1 MQAKGLFV
9 LLTRNQAW
17 QFKLEQY
24 ILFLSF
30 VFFFHSAQIQGLFLI
45 AEFGPFLTAA
55 IGVVQNKGSCEVG
68 GKQTVSYNSVWI

>member
-1 MQAKGLFV
+1 M
-9 LLTRNQAW
+9 W
-17 QFKLEQY
+17 QFKLERY

-30 VFFFHSAQIQGLFLI
+30 FFLSAQIRGLFLI

>member
-9 LLTRNQAW
+9 LLTRNQVW
-17 QFKLEQY
+17 QFKLEQF

-30 VFFFHSAQIQGLFLI
+30 VFFHSAQIRGLFLI
-45 AEFGPFLTAA
+45 AEFDPFLTAA